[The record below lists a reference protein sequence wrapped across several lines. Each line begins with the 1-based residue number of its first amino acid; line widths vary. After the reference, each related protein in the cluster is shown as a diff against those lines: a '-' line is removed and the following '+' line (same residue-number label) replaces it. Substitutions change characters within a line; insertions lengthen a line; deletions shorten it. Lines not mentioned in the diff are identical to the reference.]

1 MVKDPNCKNK
11 NWLLDELEK
20 VVYDKIIH
28 LNKNPQLLHEIK
40 KIPPKG
46 GTMVG
51 KVQEEITR
59 LNEEIGRLM
68 DLYQANDATF
78 QVEDVAQRIDSLY
91 QEKVRL
97 LNQIN
102 QNQKGNNT
110 NTFRMEAAKLL
121 IQELPAAMRKG
132 NIEYVR
138 YSLFQLLERIEVDD
152 SEVYFYWSFAK

>member
-1 MVKDPNCKNK
+1 MYKRCFRH
-11 NWLLDELEK
+11 EK
-20 VVYDKIIH
+20 SRDLWKGINGRTKRKYIH
-28 LNKNPQLLHEIK
+28 TGAK
-40 KIPPKG
+40 
-46 GTMVG
+46 
-51 KVQEEITR
+51 
-59 LNEEIGRLM
+59 
-68 DLYQANDATF
+68 
-78 QVEDVAQRIDSLY
+78 RIDSLY